1 MMVLATESEIICIFA
16 AKSNG
21 IIMQKKVV
29 GRKEEIR
36 LLNKYA
42 ASNRAE
48 FVALYGRRRVGK
60 TFLVNQVFK
69 DRLTFSM
76 TGIMDGDKNA
86 QLHAF
91 TDALDLYGQPVSKPP
106 KNWYEAFQTLRHF
119 LTDKM
124 KDSQSCIIFIDE
136 LPCFET
142 RKSNFVNALGYF
154 WNSWASLQDHLL
166 LIVCG
171 SATSWMMRNVID
183 NHGGLHD
190 RITHEMHLREFNL
203 HETEEYFHEFGFPWD
218 RTMILQTYMVTGG
231 IPYYLSLLDPAE
243 SLAQNINRLYFQAN
257 GEMQRE
263 FQRLYKTL
271 FSSPEPYIAIVEAL
285 FEKKK
290 GLTRDEIAEAVKTN
304 ANGNLT
310 KMLQNL
316 VDCDIIRF
324 YRVKNKTIGSR
335 NGLYQLLD
343 FYSLFYLQFMKSR
356 TTNEHFWTQS
366 LNTPTI
372 NTWMGLTFERI
383 CLTHIPQ
390 IKQALRIDGI
400 KSEYYSWRGIDP
412 ETLQQAQIDLIIERA
427 DRMIN
432 LCEAKYS
439 EKPYLISKDEYDKFM
454 NRLALFKQQTTHSG
468 GIIPTFITANG
479 LQRNAYSDYIIAQIT
494 LDDLFEETL

>member
-1 MMVLATESEIICIFA
+1 MQHKII
-16 AKSNG
+16 
-21 IIMQKKVV
+21 
-29 GRKEEIR
+29 GRQEEIQ

-42 ASNRAE
+42 ASGKAE

-69 DRLTFSM
+69 DRLAFAM
-76 TGIMDGDKNA
+76 TGIMDGDRNA

-91 TDALDLYGQPVSKPP
+91 SDALDLYGQPVKKLP
-106 KNWYEAFQTLRHF
+106 KNWYEAFQMLRHF
-119 LTDKM
+119 LTEKM
-124 KDSQSCIIFIDE
+124 QDGKKCVVFIDE

-154 WNSWASLQDHLL
+154 WNSWASLQDNLL
-166 LIVCG
+166 LIICG
-171 SATSWMMRNVID
+171 SASSWMMKNVID

-190 RITHEMHLREFNL
+190 RITHEMHLKEFNL
-203 HETEEYFHEFGFPWD
+203 HETEDYFVSYGFPWD
-218 RTMILQTYMVTGG
+218 RMMILQAYVIMGG
-231 IPYYLSLLDPAE
+231 IPYYLSLLDPSE
-243 SLAQNINRLYFQAN
+243 SLAQNIDRLYFQTN
-257 GEMQRE
+257 GEMRRE

-271 FSSPEPYIAIVEAL
+271 FSTPEPYIAIVEAL

-290 GLTRDEIAEAVKTN
+290 GLTRDEIAEAVETY

-310 KMLQNL
+310 NMLQNL

-343 FYSLFYLQFMKSR
+343 FFSLFYLQFMKSR
-356 TTNEHFWTQS
+356 TTNEQFWTQS

-372 NTWMGLTFERI
+372 NTWMGLAFERI

-390 IKQALRIDGI
+390 IMQALRIGGI
-400 KSEYYSWRGIDP
+400 KSEYYSWRGIDS
-412 ETLQQAQIDLIIERA
+412 ETRQQAQIDLVIERA

-439 EKPYLISKDEYDKFM
+439 EKPYLISKEEYDKYT
-454 NRLALFKQQTTHSG
+454 NRLALFKQQTSYSG
-468 GIIPTFITANG
+468 GVIPTFITVNG
-479 LQRNAYSDYIIAQIT
+479 LQRNAYSEHIIAQIT
-494 LDDLFEETL
+494 MDDLFEEIK

>member
-1 MMVLATESEIICIFA
+1 MRQEIERVMQN
-16 AKSNG
+16 K
-21 IIMQKKVV
+21 II
-29 GRKEEIR
+29 GREEEIN

-42 ASNRAE
+42 SSGRAE

-60 TFLVNQVFK
+60 TFLINQVFK
-69 DRLTFSM
+69 DRLTFAM
-76 TGIMDGDKNA
+76 TGIMDGDRNA

-91 TDALDLYGQPVSKPP
+91 ADALDLYGQPVKKLPR
-106 KNWYEAFQTLRHF
+106 NWYDAFQMLRHF
-119 LTDKM
+119 LADRMEGGKE
-124 KDSQSCIIFIDE
+124 CVVFIDE

-154 WNSWASLQDHLL
+154 WNSWASLQDNML

-171 SATSWMMRNVID
+171 SATSWMMKNVID

-190 RITHEMHLREFNL
+190 RITHEMHLKEFSL
-203 HETEEYFHEFGFPWD
+203 HETEEYLVSYGFPWD
-218 RTMILQTYMVTGG
+218 RTMILQTYMVMGG

-243 SLAQNINRLYFQAN
+243 SLAQNIDRLYFHAN
-257 GEMQRE
+257 GEMRRE

-290 GLTRDEIAEAVKTN
+290 GLTRDEIAAAVDIS

-356 TTNEHFWTQS
+356 TTNEHFWIQS
-366 LNTPTI
+366 LNTPTV
-372 NTWMGLTFERI
+372 NTWMGLAFERI

-390 IKQALRIDGI
+390 IMQALRIGGI

-412 ETLQQAQIDLIIERA
+412 ETQQQAQIDLIIERA

-439 EKPYLISKDEYDKFM
+439 EKPYLLDKEEYRKYTD
-454 NRLALFKQQTTHSG
+454 RLNLFKQHTGFSG

-479 LQRNAYSDYIIAQIT
+479 LQRNAYSEHIIAQLT
-494 LDDLFEETL
+494 MDDLCEG

>member
-1 MMVLATESEIICIFA
+1 
-16 AKSNG
+16 
-21 IIMQKKVV
+21 MQKRII
-29 GRKEEIR
+29 GRKEEIK
-36 LLNKYA
+36 LLNQYA

-69 DRLTFSM
+69 GRLTFAM

-91 TDALDLYGQPVSKPP
+91 CDALDLFGHPMTKLP

-119 LTDKM
+119 LIEKM
-124 KDSQSCIIFIDE
+124 QDGKECIVFIDE

-154 WNSWASLQDHLL
+154 WNSWASLQDNLL

-171 SATSWMMRNVID
+171 SATSWMMKNVID

-190 RITHEMHLREFNL
+190 RITHEMHLKEFNL
-203 HETEEYFHEFGFPWD
+203 HETEEYLQEFGFPWD
-218 RTMILQTYMVTGG
+218 RTTVLQTYMVMGG
-231 IPYYLSLLDPAE
+231 IPYYLSLLNPTE
-243 SLAQNINRLYFQAN
+243 SLAQNIDHLYFQHS

-263 FQRLYKTL
+263 FRRLYKTL

-290 GLTRDEIAEAVKTN
+290 GLTREEIAEAVGVY

-310 KMLQNL
+310 QMLKNL

-324 YRVKNKTIGSR
+324 YRVKNKSIASR

-343 FYSLFYLQFMKSR
+343 FYSLFYLQFMKNR
-356 TTNEHFWTQS
+356 TTNELFWSQS

-372 NTWMGLTFERI
+372 STWMGLSFERI

-390 IKQALRIDGI
+390 IKQALRIGGI
-400 KSEYYSWRGIDP
+400 KTEYYSWRGIDP
-412 ETLQQAQIDLIIERA
+412 ETKKQAQIDLIIDRA
-427 DRMIN
+427 DRMVN

-439 EKPYLISKDEYDKFM
+439 EKPYVLDKDEYKKYTDRM
-454 NRLALFKQQTTHSG
+454 ALFKQQTSFSG
-468 GIIPTFITANG
+468 GIIPTFITASG
-479 LQRNAYSDYIIAQIT
+479 MQRNAYSEHIIAQLT
-494 LDDLFEETL
+494 MDDLFEEIH

>member
-1 MMVLATESEIICIFA
+1 MECI
-16 AKSNG
+16 
-21 IIMQKKVV
+21 MEKKVI

-42 ASNRAE
+42 ASHRAE

-76 TGIMDGDKNA
+76 TGLMEGDKNA

-91 TDALDLYGQPVSKPP
+91 MDAMDLYGHPVTKQPN
-106 KNWYEAFQTLRHF
+106 NWYEAFQILRHF
-119 LTDKM
+119 LMEKM
-124 KDSQSCIIFIDE
+124 QDGKECIVFIDE

-154 WNSWASLQDHLL
+154 WNSWASLQDNLL

-171 SATSWMMRNVID
+171 SATSWMMKNVID

-190 RITHEMHLREFNL
+190 RITHEMHLKEFNL
-203 HETEEYFHEFGFPWD
+203 YETEEYLREFGFPWD
-218 RTMILQTYMVTGG
+218 RAMVLQTYMVMGG
-231 IPYYLSLLDPAE
+231 IPYYLSLLDPSE
-243 SLAQNINRLYFQAN
+243 SLAQNIDRLYFQAG
-257 GEMQRE
+257 GEMKRE

-271 FSSPEPYIAIVEAL
+271 FSTPEPYIAIIEAL

-290 GLTRDEIAEAVKTN
+290 GLSRDEIAEAVKTN

-324 YRVKNKTIGSR
+324 YHVKNKTIASR
-335 NGLYQLLD
+335 KGLYQLLD
-343 FYSLFYLQFMKSR
+343 FYSIFYLQFMKSH

-366 LNTPTI
+366 LNTPAI
-372 NTWMGLTFERI
+372 NTWMGLSFERI

-390 IKQALRIDGI
+390 IKQALRIAGI
-400 KSEYYSWRGIDP
+400 KTEYYSWRGTDP
-412 ETLQQAQIDLIIERA
+412 EIQQQAQVDLIIERA
-427 DRMIN
+427 DKMIN

-439 EKPYLISKDEYDKFM
+439 EKPYLLGKEEYEKYMRRVD
-454 NRLALFKQQTTHSG
+454 LFRQQTRFSG

-479 LQRNAYSDYIIAQIT
+479 LQRNAYSEHIIAQIT
-494 LDDLFEETL
+494 MDDLFEDAK